1 MITHTLSVAKS
12 SGYDVVVVDEK
23 KQTGNTFGQRLSN
36 AFKTVFAQ
44 GYTHVIAIGNDSAA
58 LSGNHI
64 RQAAN
69 KLDSDSMVLGP
80 SRDGGVYLIGLC
92 EDHFDENIFR
102 SLPWES
108 SRVYTSLKNYGVRR
122 NITVHRL
129 QPLTDFDSP
138 CDLKTVLKELAA
150 LGLTGRLIFIFL
162 NGFILSGKPGN
173 ATFDRTEPLFLH
185 TDYALRAP
193 PVV

>member
-36 AFKTVFAQ
+36 AFKMVFAQ
-44 GYTHVIAIGNDSAA
+44 GYKHVIAIGNDSAA

-69 KLDSDSMVLGP
+69 KLHSHSMVLGP

-92 EDHFDENIFR
+92 EGHFDENLFCN
-102 SLPWES
+102 LPWES
-108 SRVYTSLKNYGVRR
+108 SRVYTSLKKYSAGR

-129 QPLTDFDSP
+129 QPLTDFDNP
-138 CDLKTVLKELAA
+138 DDLKAVLKELAA
-150 LGLTGRLIFIFL
+150 LGLTARLIFIFL
-162 NGFILSGKPGN
+162 NSFILSGKPG
-173 ATFDRTEPLFLH
+173 ATIFEPINPLFLH

-193 PVV
+193 PVA